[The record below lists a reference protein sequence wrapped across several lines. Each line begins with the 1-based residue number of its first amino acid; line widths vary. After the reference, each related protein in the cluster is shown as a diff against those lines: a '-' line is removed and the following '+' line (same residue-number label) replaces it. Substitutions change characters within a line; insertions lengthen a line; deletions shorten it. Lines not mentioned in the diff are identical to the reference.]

1 MIKGFELET
10 APLTDYEAQVLV
22 PIVAKGLI
30 AKKGK
35 EKAVTSKHICECLT
49 AKGYKIDGIR
59 LRKVVNHIR
68 IQGIVK
74 CLIATSNGYYVAETR
89 KQVEDY
95 TASLKGREE
104 SIHSVRTALEGQLAV
119 AAFYD

>member
-1 MIKGFELET
+1 MIQGFEIET
-10 APLTDYEAQVLV
+10 QPLTEYEQNTLV
-22 PIVAKGLI
+22 PIVARGLLH
-30 AKKGK
+30 KVGRKN
-35 EKAVTSKHICECLT
+35 AVTSKHICECLT

-68 IQGIVK
+68 IRGIVK
-74 CLIATSNGYYVAETR
+74 CLIATSNGYYVAQNR
-89 KQVEDY
+89 KEVEDY

-104 SIHSVRTALEGQLAV
+104 SIHAVRAALVDQLSV